1 GTATAPVILRSA
13 TVYGR
18 GILMVEAARRLA
30 RWRLLGVWRE
40 PTWYHF
46 IQTDDFLDA
55 AAAALVRDGIRG
67 IYHLGDERPVT
78 IQEFLDE
85 ATRIWGLPRPWRMPW
100 WTILAA
106 AGACEAFASVFGTAS
121 PLTRDFVRL
130 GRVDHCG
137 DTRRMREELAP
148 ALRYPTFAV
157 GKETLR

>member
-1 GTATAPVILRSA
+1 MILRSA

-30 RWRLLGVWRE
+30 RWRLLGVWRT

-55 AAAALVRDGIRG
+55 AAAALVREGIRG
-67 IYHLGDERPVT
+67 IYHLGDERPIP

-85 ATRIWGLPRPWRMPW
+85 ATRVWGVPRPWRMPW
-100 WTILAA
+100 WMILGAA
-106 AGACEAFASVFGTAS
+106 SACEVFASVFGTTS

-130 GRVDHCG
+130 GRIHHCG
-137 DTRRMREELAP
+137 DTRRMHEELLP
-148 ALRYPTFAV
+148 TLRSPTFED
-157 GKETLR
+157 GRETLR